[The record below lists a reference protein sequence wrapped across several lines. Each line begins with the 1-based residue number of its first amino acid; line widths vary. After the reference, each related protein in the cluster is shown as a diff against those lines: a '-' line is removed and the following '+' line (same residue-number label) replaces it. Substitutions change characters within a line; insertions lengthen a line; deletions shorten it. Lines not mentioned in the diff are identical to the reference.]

1 MAGIFVVAKKEF
13 LDHVMGKKFLVILA
27 ILMIISFLA
36 MHQGVE
42 SYNKQ
47 LDSYKERTAEIEE
60 HPEGMP
66 RGWMPEKPSIL
77 FVFQMMSMLFG
88 ILGAI
93 LAIAIGFNLI
103 SGEKESG
110 SLKSLLSHPVFRDTI
125 INGKALGGMGALG
138 FAMLVMTLLS
148 IGILMMLGIMLTGD
162 EFVRIFVFMGFTLL
176 FMFSFFAIALM
187 CSTIAK
193 NSTRAIT
200 YSLVIF
206 VVISAVMPIAG
217 SIVGMQLAG
226 DMPEYPGMSRQDIN
240 EAEGEAISY
249 EAEGEAISNI
259 EEHRE
264 EQERIREEW
273 EEEMQEYGKKVMRVQ
288 EMFSIGDPSSNFDK
302 VSDAVLDPTFEPL
315 RGFFGLGG
323 EESRAETSILEA
335 LGMVWKNLL
344 VLLVFPVV
352 MFAIAYIKFMRMD
365 IR

>member
-13 LDHVMGKKFLVILA
+13 MDHVMGKKFLVILA
-27 ILMIISFLA
+27 ILMIISLLA

-47 LDSYKERTAEIEE
+47 LENYKEQMAEIEE

-66 RGWMPEKPSIL
+66 PGWMPEKPSIL
-77 FVFQMMSMLFG
+77 FVFQMMSGLLFG

-93 LAIAIGFNLI
+93 LAIALGFNLI

-148 IGILMMLGIMLTGD
+148 IGILMMLGIMPTGD
-162 EFVRIFVFMGFTLL
+162 EFVRILVFMGFTLL

-200 YSLVIF
+200 YTLAIF
-206 VVISAVMPIAG
+206 VVISFVMPIAG

-226 DMPEYPGMSRQDIN
+226 DMPEYPGMARYEIN
-240 EAEGEAISY
+240 ESEGGIS
-249 EAEGEAISNI
+249 E
-259 EEHRE
+259 E
-264 EQERIREEW
+264 EQERIQEEF
-273 EEEMQEYGKKVMRVQ
+273 QEWWDKVMGVQ
-288 EMFSIGDPSSNFDK
+288 EMFSIADPKSNFEK
-302 VSDAVLDPTFEPL
+302 VSSAVLNPRFQSSFVFGGSSSIW
-315 RGFFGLGG
+315 RG
-323 EESRAETSILEA
+323 ESRAETSILEA

-344 VLLVFPVV
+344 VLLVFPVI
-352 MFAIAYIKFMRMD
+352 MFAIAYIRFMRMD

>member
-13 LDHVMGKKFLVILA
+13 IDHVMGRKFLVILA
-27 ILMIISFLA
+27 ILMIISLLA
-36 MHQGVE
+36 MYQGVE
-42 SYNKQ
+42 SYNEQ
-47 LDSYKERTAEIEE
+47 LESYKEQTAEIEE
-60 HPEGMP
+60 HPEGMS

-77 FVFQMMSMLFG
+77 FVFQMMSALFG

-110 SLKSLLSHPVFRDTI
+110 SLKSLLSHPVFRDTV

-148 IGILMMLGIMLTGD
+148 IGILMMLGIMPTGD
-162 EFVRIFVFMGFTLL
+162 EFVRILVFMGFTLL

-200 YSLVIF
+200 YTLVIF
-206 VVISAVMPIAG
+206 IVISFVMPIAG
-217 SIVGMQLAG
+217 TFVGMQLAG
-226 DMPEYPGMSRQDIN
+226 DMPEFSGMARQEIN
-240 EAEGEAISY
+240 ESEDISK
-249 EAEGEAISNI
+249 
-259 EEHRE
+259 EEQIE
-264 EQERIREEW
+264 EQERIREERQ
-273 EEEMQEYGKKVMRVQ
+273 EEMQEYWEKVMGIQ
-288 EMFSIGDPSSNFDK
+288 EMFSIADPKSNFDK
-302 VSDAVLDPTFEPL
+302 VSAAVLNPRFQSFHM
-315 RGFFGLGG
+315 FFGPM
-323 EESRAETSILEA
+323 EEPPAETSIPEA

-344 VLLVFPVV
+344 VLVLFPVV
-352 MFAIAYIKFMRMD
+352 MFAIAYVKFMRMD

>member
-27 ILMIISFLA
+27 ILMIISLLA

-60 HPEGMP
+60 HPEGMLP
-66 RGWMPEKPSIL
+66 GWMPEKPSIL

-148 IGILMMLGIMLTGD
+148 IGILMMLGIMPTGD
-162 EFVRIFVFMGFTLL
+162 EFVRILVFMGFTLL

-206 VVISAVMPIAG
+206 VVVSAVMPIAG

-226 DMPEYPGMSRQDIN
+226 DMPEYPGRGIQEIN
-240 EAEGEAISY
+240 ESEDISKW
-249 EAEGEAISNI
+249 
-259 EEHRE
+259 EEQKE

-273 EEEMQEYGKKVMRVQ
+273 QEEMQEYMKKVMRVQ
-288 EMFSIGDPSSNFDK
+288 EMFTIGDPKSNFDK
-302 VSDAVLDPTFEPL
+302 VSAAVLDPTFEPL
-315 RGFFGLGG
+315 RGFFGPGG
-323 EESRAETSILEA
+323 EEPPAGTSILEA

-352 MFAIAYIKFMRMD
+352 MFAIAYVKFMRMD

>member
-1 MAGIFVVAKKEF
+1 MAGISVVAKKEF

-27 ILMIISFLA
+27 ILMLISLLA

-60 HPEGMP
+60 HPEVMPP
-66 RGWMPEKPSIL
+66 RGMPEKPSIL

-138 FAMLVMTLLS
+138 FAMLIMTLLS
-148 IGILMMLGIMLTGD
+148 IGILMMLGIMPTGD
-162 EFVRIFVFMGFTLL
+162 EFVRILVFMGFMLL

-200 YSLVIF
+200 YTLVIF
-206 VVISAVMPIAG
+206 IVISFVMPIAG
-217 SIVGMQLAG
+217 SYVGMHLAG
-226 DMPEYPGMSRQDIN
+226 DMPEYPGRAIHGIN
-240 EAEGEAISY
+240 ESEGGIS
-249 EAEGEAISNI
+249 E
-259 EEHRE
+259 E
-264 EQERIREEW
+264 EQERIQEEF
-273 EEEMQEYGKKVMRVQ
+273 QEWWDKVIGVQ
-288 EMFSIGDPSSNFDK
+288 EMFSIGDPKSNFEK
-302 VSDAVLDPTFEPL
+302 VSSAVLNP
-315 RGFFGLGG
+315 GFQSSTVSFGSSLTTMITG
-323 EESRAETSILEA
+323 SRAETSILEA

-344 VLLVFPVV
+344 VLLLFPVI
-352 MFAIAYIKFMRMD
+352 MFAIAYVKFMRMD

>member
-27 ILMIISFLA
+27 ILMIISLLA
-36 MHQGVE
+36 MHLGVE
-42 SYNKQ
+42 NYNKD
-47 LDSYKERTAEIEE
+47 LDSYKEQTAEIEE

-66 RGWMPEKPSIL
+66 PGWMPEKPTIL
-77 FVFQMMSMLFG
+77 LVFQQMSVLFG

-138 FAMLVMTLLS
+138 FAMLIMMLLS
-148 IGILMMLGIMLTGD
+148 IGILMMLGIMPTGD
-162 EFVRIFVFMGFTLL
+162 EFVRILVFMGFTLL

-187 CSTIAK
+187 CSTVAK

-200 YSLVIF
+200 YTLAIF

-226 DMPEYPGMSRQDIN
+226 DMPEYPGMARHEIN
-240 EAEGEAISY
+240 ESGDEAIRIYESEGEAISK
-249 EAEGEAISNI
+249 
-259 EEHRE
+259 EEQE
-264 EQERIREEW
+264 EQERIEGERQ
-273 EEEMQEYGKKVMRVQ
+273 EEMQEYFDKVMRVQ
-288 EMFSIGDPSSNFDK
+288 EMFTIGDPLSNFNK
-302 VSDAVLDPTFEPL
+302 VSAAVLDPTFEPL
-315 RGFFGLGG
+315 RGFFGPMGG
-323 EESRAETSILEA
+323 ESRAETSILEA
-335 LGMVWKNLL
+335 LGMVWKNLVVL
-344 VLLVFPVV
+344 VVFPVI

>member
-1 MAGIFVVAKKEF
+1 MAGISVVAKKEF
-13 LDHVMGKKFLVILA
+13 LDHVMGKKFMVILA
-27 ILMIISFLA
+27 ILMIISLLA
-36 MHQGVE
+36 MQQGVE

-47 LDSYKERTAEIEE
+47 LESYKERTAEIEE
-60 HPEGMP
+60 HPEVMPP
-66 RGWMPEKPSIL
+66 RGMPEKPSIL

-148 IGILMMLGIMLTGD
+148 IGILMMLGIMPTGD
-162 EFVRIFVFMGFTLL
+162 EFVRILVFMGFTLL

-187 CSTIAK
+187 CSTVAK

-200 YSLVIF
+200 YTLVIF
-206 VVISAVMPIAG
+206 IVISFVMPIAG
-217 SIVGMQLAG
+217 SYVGMHLAG
-226 DMPEYPGMSRQDIN
+226 DMPEYPGMARHEIN
-240 EAEGEAISY
+240 ESGGGVSE
-249 EAEGEAISNI
+249 
-259 EEHRE
+259 E
-264 EQERIREEW
+264 EQARIQEEF
-273 EEEMQEYGKKVMRVQ
+273 QEWWDNVIGVQ
-288 EMFSIGDPSSNFDK
+288 EMFSIGDPKSNFEK
-302 VSDAVLDPTFEPL
+302 VSAAVLNPGL
-315 RGFFGLGG
+315 QSSSVSFGSSSTTMITG
-323 EESRAETSILEA
+323 SRAETSILEA

-352 MFAIAYIKFMRMD
+352 MFAIAYVKFMRMD

>member
-27 ILMIISFLA
+27 ILMIISLLA

-47 LDSYKERTAEIEE
+47 LESYKERTAEIEE
-60 HPEGMP
+60 HPEVMPP
-66 RGWMPEKPSIL
+66 RGMPEKPSIL

-148 IGILMMLGIMLTGD
+148 IGILMMLGIMPTGD
-162 EFVRIFVFMGFTLL
+162 EFVRIFVFMGFMLL

-200 YSLVIF
+200 YTLVIF
-206 VVISAVMPIAG
+206 IVISFVMPTAG
-217 SIVGMQLAG
+217 SFVGMHLAG
-226 DMPEYPGMSRQDIN
+226 DMPEYPGRAIHGIN
-240 EAEGEAISY
+240 ESEGGIS
-249 EAEGEAISNI
+249 E
-259 EEHRE
+259 E
-264 EQERIREEW
+264 EQERIQEEFKEW
-273 EEEMQEYGKKVMRVQ
+273 WDKVIRVQ
-288 EMFSIGDPSSNFDK
+288 EMFSIADPKSNFEK
-302 VSDAVLDPTFEPL
+302 VSSAVLNP
-315 RGFFGLGG
+315 GFQSSTVSFGSRSTTMITG
-323 EESRAETSILEA
+323 SRAETSILEA

-344 VLLVFPVV
+344 VLLVFPVI
-352 MFAIAYIKFMRMD
+352 MFAIAYVKFMRMD

>member
-27 ILMIISFLA
+27 ILMIISLLA

-60 HPEGMP
+60 HPEGMLP
-66 RGWMPEKPSIL
+66 GWMPEKPSIL

-88 ILGAI
+88 ILYAI

-148 IGILMMLGIMLTGD
+148 IGILMMLGIMPTGD
-162 EFVRIFVFMGFTLL
+162 EFVRILVFMGFTLL

-200 YSLVIF
+200 YTLVIF
-206 VVISAVMPIAG
+206 VVISFVMPAAG
-217 SIVGMQLAG
+217 SFVGMYLAG
-226 DMPEYPGMSRQDIN
+226 DRPEYPGMGRHEIN
-240 EAEGEAISY
+240 ESEDISKK
-249 EAEGEAISNI
+249 EQ
-259 EEHRE
+259 RE
-264 EQERIREEW
+264 EIERIQEERQEEW
-273 EEEMQEYGKKVMRVQ
+273 QEEMQEWWDKVMKVQ
-288 EMFSIGDPSSNFDK
+288 EMFSIADPLSNFNK
-302 VSDAVLDPTFEPL
+302 VSSAALDPTFEPL
-315 RGFFGLGG
+315 RGFFGPRGG
-323 EESRAETSILEA
+323 ESRAETSILEA
-335 LGMVWKNLL
+335 LGMVWKSLL

-352 MFAIAYIKFMRMD
+352 MFAIAYIRFMRMD

>member
-13 LDHVMGKKFLVILA
+13 LDHVMGKKFMVILA
-27 ILMIISFLA
+27 ILMIISLLA

-42 SYNKQ
+42 SYNKL

-60 HPEGMP
+60 HPEVMPP
-66 RGWMPEKPSIL
+66 RGMPEKPSIL
-77 FVFQMMSMLFG
+77 SVFHVMSTLFG
-88 ILGAI
+88 FLGAI

-148 IGILMMLGIMLTGD
+148 IGILMMLGIMPTGD
-162 EFVRIFVFMGFTLL
+162 EFVRILVFMGFTLL

-200 YSLVIF
+200 YTLVIF
-206 VVISAVMPIAG
+206 VVISFVMPAAG
-217 SIVGMQLAG
+217 IFVGMQLAG
-226 DMPEYPGMSRQDIN
+226 DMPEHPGMARQEIN
-240 EAEGEAISY
+240 ESEGEGIS
-249 EAEGEAISNI
+249 E
-259 EEHRE
+259 E
-264 EQERIREEW
+264 EQERIQEER
-273 EEEMQEYGKKVMRVQ
+273 QEYWEKVMGIQ
-288 EMFSIGDPSSNFDK
+288 EMFSIGDPRSNFEK
-302 VSDAVLDPTFEPL
+302 VSSTVLDPRFQSFFVFGGPMGEPP
-315 RGFFGLGG
+315 
-323 EESRAETSILEA
+323 AETSILEA
-335 LGMVWKNLL
+335 LRMVWKNLL

-352 MFAIAYIKFMRMD
+352 MFVIAYIKFMRMD

>member
-1 MAGIFVVAKKEF
+1 MAGISVVAKKEF
-13 LDHVMGKKFLVILA
+13 RDHVMGWKFLVILA
-27 ILMIISFLA
+27 ILMLISLLSIY
-36 MHQGVE
+36 QGVE
-42 SYNKQ
+42 NYNKN
-47 LDSYKERTAEIEE
+47 LEDYKEQTAEIGE

-66 RGWMPEKPSIL
+66 PGRMPEKPSIL
-77 FVFQMMSMLFG
+77 FIFQMMSMFYFG

-138 FAMLVMTLLS
+138 FAMLIMTLLS
-148 IGILMMLGIMLTGD
+148 IGILMMLGIMPTGD
-162 EFVRIFVFMGFTLL
+162 EFVRILVFMGFTLL

-200 YSLVIF
+200 YSLAIF
-206 VVISAVMPIAG
+206 VVVSFVMPTAG
-217 SIVGMQLAG
+217 LFVGMHLAG
-226 DMPEYPGMSRQDIN
+226 DTPEYPGMGRQEIN
-240 EAEGEAISY
+240 ESEGISK
-249 EAEGEAISNI
+249 
-259 EEHRE
+259 EEQIE
-264 EQERIREEW
+264 EQERIQEEW
-273 EEEMQEYGKKVMRVQ
+273 QEEMQEYLKKAMVVR
-288 EMFSIGDPSSNFDK
+288 EMFTIGDPKSNFDK
-302 VSDAVLDPTFEPL
+302 VSAAVLDPTFEPL
-315 RGFFGLGG
+315 RGFFGPGG
-323 EESRAETSILEA
+323 GESRAETSILEA

-344 VLLVFPVV
+344 VLLLFPVV

>member
-1 MAGIFVVAKKEF
+1 MMSGIFVVAKKEF

-27 ILMIISFLA
+27 ILMIISLLA

-60 HPEGMP
+60 HPEVMPP
-66 RGWMPEKPSIL
+66 RGMPEKPSIL

-148 IGILMMLGIMLTGD
+148 IGILMMLGIMPTGD
-162 EFVRIFVFMGFTLL
+162 EFVRILVFMGFTLL

-200 YSLVIF
+200 YTLVIF
-206 VVISAVMPIAG
+206 IVISFIMPIAG
-217 SIVGMQLAG
+217 SFVGMHLAG
-226 DMPEYPGMSRQDIN
+226 EMPEYPGRAIHGIN
-240 EAEGEAISY
+240 ESEGGIS
-249 EAEGEAISNI
+249 E
-259 EEHRE
+259 E
-264 EQERIREEW
+264 EQERIQEEF
-273 EEEMQEYGKKVMRVQ
+273 QEWWDKVIEVK
-288 EMFSIGDPSSNFDK
+288 EMFSIGDPKSNFEK
-302 VSDAVLDPTFEPL
+302 VSSAVLNP
-315 RGFFGLGG
+315 GFQSSTVSFGSSSTTMITG
-323 EESRAETSILEA
+323 SRAETSILKA

-344 VLLVFPVV
+344 VLLVFPVI
-352 MFAIAYIKFMRMD
+352 MFAIAYVKFMRMD

>member
-27 ILMIISFLA
+27 ILMIISLLA

-60 HPEGMP
+60 HPEVMPP
-66 RGWMPEKPSIL
+66 RGMPEKPSIL

-148 IGILMMLGIMLTGD
+148 IGILMMLGIMPTGD
-162 EFVRIFVFMGFTLL
+162 EFVRILVFMGFTLL

-200 YSLVIF
+200 YSLAIF
-206 VVISAVMPIAG
+206 VVISFVMPTAG
-217 SIVGMQLAG
+217 IFVGMQLAG
-226 DMPEYPGMSRQDIN
+226 DMPEHPGMGRQEIN
-240 EAEGEAISY
+240 ESGGEGISK
-249 EAEGEAISNI
+249 
-259 EEHRE
+259 EEQIE

-273 EEEMQEYGKKVMRVQ
+273 QEEMQEYLKKAMVVR
-288 EMFSIGDPSSNFDK
+288 EMFSIGDPKSNFDK
-302 VSDAVLDPTFEPL
+302 VSAAVLDPTFEPL
-315 RGFFGLGG
+315 RGFFGPGG
-323 EESRAETSILEA
+323 EEPPAETSILEA

-352 MFAIAYIKFMRMD
+352 MFAIAYIRFMRMD

>member
-1 MAGIFVVAKKEF
+1 MSGIFVVAKKEF

-27 ILMIISFLA
+27 ILMLISLLA

-47 LDSYKERTAEIEE
+47 LDSYKEQTAEIEE

-88 ILGAI
+88 ILYAI

-148 IGILMMLGIMLTGD
+148 IGILMMLGIMPTGD
-162 EFVRIFVFMGFTLL
+162 EFVRILVFMGFTLL

-206 VVISAVMPIAG
+206 VVISFVMPIAG

-226 DMPEYPGMSRQDIN
+226 DTPEYPGMRRQEIN
-240 EAEGEAISY
+240 VSEGEDISK
-249 EAEGEAISNI
+249 
-259 EEHRE
+259 EEQIE
-264 EQERIREEW
+264 EQERIQEEW
-273 EEEMQEYGKKVMRVQ
+273 QEEMQEYMKKVMRVQ
-288 EMFSIGDPSSNFDK
+288 EMFSIGDPKSNFDK
-302 VSDAVLDPTFEPL
+302 VSSAVLDPTFES
-315 RGFFGLGG
+315 FFVFGG
-323 EESRAETSILEA
+323 PTREPPAETNILEA

>member
-27 ILMIISFLA
+27 ILMLISLLA

-60 HPEGMP
+60 HPEGMSQ
-66 RGWMPEKPSIL
+66 GWMPEKPSIL
-77 FVFQMMSMLFG
+77 SVFQMMSALFG
-88 ILGAI
+88 ILYAI

-148 IGILMMLGIMLTGD
+148 IGILMMLGIMPTGD
-162 EFVRIFVFMGFTLL
+162 EFVRILVFMGFTLL

-217 SIVGMQLAG
+217 SIVGMHLAG
-226 DMPEYPGMSRQDIN
+226 DMPEYPGMARQETSHNIN
-240 EAEGEAISY
+240 ESEDISK
-249 EAEGEAISNI
+249 
-259 EEHRE
+259 EEQIE
-264 EQERIREEW
+264 EQERIQEERQ
-273 EEEMQEYGKKVMRVQ
+273 EEMQEYWEKVMRVQ
-288 EMFSIGDPSSNFDK
+288 EMFSIADPKSNFEK
-302 VSDAVLDPTFEPL
+302 VSSAVLDPTFESF
-315 RGFFGLGG
+315 RGFFGPRT
-323 EESRAETSILEA
+323 EPSAETSILEA

>member
-1 MAGIFVVAKKEF
+1 MSGIFVVAKKEF

-27 ILMIISFLA
+27 ILMLISLLA

-42 SYNKQ
+42 SYNEQ
-47 LDSYKERTAEIEE
+47 LDSYKEQIVAIEE
-60 HPEGMP
+60 HPEAMS

-77 FVFQMMSMLFG
+77 FIFQMMSMLFG
-88 ILGAI
+88 ILYAI

-148 IGILMMLGIMLTGD
+148 IGILMMLGIMPTGD
-162 EFVRIFVFMGFTLL
+162 EFVRILVFMGFSLL

-206 VVISAVMPIAG
+206 VMISAVMPIAG

-240 EAEGEAISY
+240 ESEGEDISK
-249 EAEGEAISNI
+249 
-259 EEHRE
+259 EEQIE
-264 EQERIREEW
+264 EQERIQEEW
-273 EEEMQEYGKKVMRVQ
+273 QEEMQEYGKKVMRVQ
-288 EMFSIGDPSSNFDK
+288 EMFSIGDPKSNFDK
-302 VSDAVLDPTFEPL
+302 VSSAVLDPTFEPL
-315 RGFFGLGG
+315 RGFFAPRGG
-323 EESRAETSILEA
+323 ESRAETSILEA
-335 LGMVWKNLL
+335 LGMVWKSLL

>member
-1 MAGIFVVAKKEF
+1 MAGISVVAKKEF
-13 LDHVMGKKFLVILA
+13 FDHVMGKKFMVILA
-27 ILMIISFLA
+27 ILMIISLLA
-36 MHQGVE
+36 MQQGVE

-66 RGWMPEKPSIL
+66 PGGMPEKPSML

-148 IGILMMLGIMLTGD
+148 IGILMMLGIMPTGD
-162 EFVRIFVFMGFTLL
+162 EFVRILVFMGFTLL

-187 CSTIAK
+187 CSTVAK

-200 YSLVIF
+200 YTLVIF
-206 VVISAVMPIAG
+206 IVISFVMPISG
-217 SIVGMQLAG
+217 SFVGMHLAG
-226 DMPEYPGMSRQDIN
+226 DMPEYPGMARHEIN
-240 EAEGEAISY
+240 ESGGGVSE
-249 EAEGEAISNI
+249 
-259 EEHRE
+259 E
-264 EQERIREEW
+264 EQERIQEEF
-273 EEEMQEYGKKVMRVQ
+273 QEWWDKVIGVQ
-288 EMFSIGDPSSNFDK
+288 EMFSIADPKSNFEK
-302 VSDAVLDPTFEPL
+302 VSSAVLNPRFQSSSVS
-315 RGFFGLGG
+315 FGSSSTTMITG
-323 EESRAETSILEA
+323 SRAETSILEA

>member
-13 LDHVMGKKFLVILA
+13 FDHVMGKKFLVILA

-47 LDSYKERTAEIEE
+47 LDSYKEQTAEIEE
-60 HPEGMP
+60 HTEGMSP
-66 RGWMPEKPSIL
+66 GWMPEKPSIL

-138 FAMLVMTLLS
+138 FAMLIMTLLS
-148 IGILMMLGIMLTGD
+148 IGILMMLGIMPTWD
-162 EFVRIFVFMGFTLL
+162 EFVRILVFMGFSLL

-200 YSLVIF
+200 YTLVIF
-206 VVISAVMPIAG
+206 IVISFVMPIAG
-217 SIVGMQLAG
+217 TFVGMQLAG
-226 DMPEYPGMSRQDIN
+226 DMPEFRGMARQEIN
-240 EAEGEAISY
+240 ESEDISK
-249 EAEGEAISNI
+249 
-259 EEHRE
+259 EEQIE

-273 EEEMQEYGKKVMRVQ
+273 QEEFQEYWEKVMGVQ
-288 EMFSIGDPSSNFDK
+288 EMFSIADPKSNFEK
-302 VSDAVLDPTFEPL
+302 VSSAVLNP
-315 RGFFGLGG
+315 GFQSSTVSFGSSSTTMITG
-323 EESRAETSILEA
+323 SRAETSILEA

-344 VLLVFPVV
+344 VLLVFPVI
-352 MFAIAYIKFMRMD
+352 MFAIAYVKFMRMD

>member
-1 MAGIFVVAKKEF
+1 MSGIFVVAKKEF

-27 ILMIISFLA
+27 ILMLISLLA

-42 SYNKQ
+42 IYNER
-47 LDSYKERTAEIEE
+47 LDSYKEDIVAIEE

-66 RGWMPEKPSIL
+66 PGWMPEKPSIL
-77 FVFQMMSMLFG
+77 DVFQPMCFFFG
-88 ILGAI
+88 FLGAI

-148 IGILMMLGIMLTGD
+148 IGILMMLGIMPTGD
-162 EFVRIFVFMGFTLL
+162 EFVRILVFMGFSLL

-240 EAEGEAISY
+240 EAEGEAIS
-249 EAEGEAISNI
+249 E

-264 EQERIREEW
+264 EQERIEEEW
-273 EEEMQEYGKKVMRVQ
+273 QEEMQEYGKKVMRVQ
-288 EMFSIGDPSSNFDK
+288 EMFSIGDPKSNFDK
-302 VSDAVLDPTFEPL
+302 VSAAVLDPTFEPL
-315 RGFFGLGG
+315 RGFFGPMGG
-323 EESRAETSILEA
+323 ESRAETSILEA

-344 VLLVFPVV
+344 VLLVFPVI

>member
-1 MAGIFVVAKKEF
+1 MDRIFVVAKKEF

-27 ILMIISFLA
+27 ILMLISLLA

-47 LDSYKERTAEIEE
+47 LDSYKEQTAEIEE

-66 RGWMPEKPSIL
+66 PGWMPEKPSIL

-88 ILGAI
+88 ILYAI

-138 FAMLVMTLLS
+138 FAMLIMTLLS
-148 IGILMMLGIMLTGD
+148 IGILMMLGIMPTGD
-162 EFVRIFVFMGFTLL
+162 EFARILVFMGFTLL

-200 YSLVIF
+200 YTLVIF
-206 VVISAVMPIAG
+206 IVISFVMPIAG
-217 SIVGMQLAG
+217 TFVGMHLAG
-226 DMPEYPGMSRQDIN
+226 DTPEYPGMGRHEIN
-240 EAEGEAISY
+240 ESEDISKW
-249 EAEGEAISNI
+249 
-259 EEHRE
+259 EEQKE
-264 EQERIREEW
+264 EQERIREERQ
-273 EEEMQEYGKKVMRVQ
+273 EEMQEYWKKVMGVQ
-288 EMFSIGDPSSNFDK
+288 EMFTIGDPKSNFDK
-302 VSDAVLDPTFEPL
+302 VSAAVLNPRFQSFFVFGGPMGEPP
-315 RGFFGLGG
+315 
-323 EESRAETSILEA
+323 AETSILEA

-344 VLLVFPVV
+344 VLLVFPVI

>member
-1 MAGIFVVAKKEF
+1 MSGIFVVAKKEF

-47 LDSYKERTAEIEE
+47 LESYKERTAEIEE
-60 HPEGMP
+60 HPEGMS

-148 IGILMMLGIMLTGD
+148 IGILMMLGIMPTGD

-200 YSLVIF
+200 YTLVIF
-206 VVISAVMPIAG
+206 IVISFVMPIAG
-217 SIVGMQLAG
+217 TFAGMQLAG
-226 DMPEYPGMSRQDIN
+226 DMPEFPGMARQEIN
-240 EAEGEAISY
+240 ESEDISK
-249 EAEGEAISNI
+249 
-259 EEHRE
+259 EEQIE
-264 EQERIREEW
+264 EQERIQEERQ
-273 EEEMQEYGKKVMRVQ
+273 EEMQEYWEKVMRVQ
-288 EMFSIGDPSSNFDK
+288 EMFSIADPKSNFER
-302 VSDAVLDPTFEPL
+302 VSAAVLDPTFESF
-315 RGFFGLGG
+315 RGFFGPRT
-323 EESRAETSILEA
+323 EPPAETSILEA
-335 LGMVWKNLL
+335 MGMVWKNLL
-344 VLLVFPVV
+344 VLLVFPVI
-352 MFAIAYIKFMRMD
+352 MFAIAYVKFMRMD

>member
-1 MAGIFVVAKKEF
+1 MDKIFVVAKKEF

-27 ILMIISFLA
+27 ILMVISLLA
-36 MHQGVE
+36 MQQGVE

-47 LDSYKERTAEIEE
+47 LDSYKEQTAEIEE

-66 RGWMPEKPSIL
+66 PGWMPEKPSIL

-88 ILGAI
+88 ILYAI

-138 FAMLVMTLLS
+138 FAVLVMTLLS
-148 IGILMMLGIMLTGD
+148 IGILMMLGIMPTGD
-162 EFVRIFVFMGFTLL
+162 EFVRILVFMGFTLL

-187 CSTIAK
+187 SSTIAK

-206 VVISAVMPIAG
+206 IVISFVMPIAG
-217 SIVGMQLAG
+217 SFVGMQLAG
-226 DMPEYPGMSRQDIN
+226 DMPEHPGMGRQEIN
-240 EAEGEAISY
+240 ESGGEVISYESEGEAIK
-249 EAEGEAISNI
+249 EQ
-259 EEHRE
+259 E
-264 EQERIREEW
+264 EQERIEEEW
-273 EEEMQEYGKKVMRVQ
+273 QEEMQEYFDKVMRVQ
-288 EMFSIGDPSSNFDK
+288 ELFSIGDPKSNFDK
-302 VSDAVLDPTFEPL
+302 VSAAVLDPTFEPL
-315 RGFFGLGG
+315 RGFFGPGG
-323 EESRAETSILEA
+323 GESRAETSILEA

-344 VLLVFPVV
+344 VLLVFPVI

>member
-27 ILMIISFLA
+27 ILMIISLLA

-47 LDSYKERTAEIEE
+47 LDSYKEQTAEIEE
-60 HPEGMP
+60 HPEVMP
-66 RGWMPEKPSIL
+66 PGWMPEKPSIL

-88 ILGAI
+88 ILYAI

-148 IGILMMLGIMLTGD
+148 IGILMMLGIMPTGD
-162 EFVRIFVFMGFTLL
+162 EFMRIFVFMGFTLL

-200 YSLVIF
+200 YTLVIF
-206 VVISAVMPIAG
+206 IVISFIMPIAG
-217 SIVGMQLAG
+217 SFVGMHLAG
-226 DMPEYPGMSRQDIN
+226 EMPEYPGRAIHGIN
-240 EAEGEAISY
+240 ESEGGIS
-249 EAEGEAISNI
+249 E
-259 EEHRE
+259 E
-264 EQERIREEW
+264 EQERIQEEF
-273 EEEMQEYGKKVMRVQ
+273 QEWWDNVIEVK
-288 EMFSIGDPSSNFDK
+288 EMFSIGDPKSNFEK
-302 VSDAVLDPTFEPL
+302 VSSAVLNP
-315 RGFFGLGG
+315 GFQSSTVSFGSRSTTMITG
-323 EESRAETSILEA
+323 SRAETSILEA

-344 VLLVFPVV
+344 VLLVFPVI
-352 MFAIAYIKFMRMD
+352 MFAIAYVKFMRMD

>member
-1 MAGIFVVAKKEF
+1 MSGISVVAKKEF

-27 ILMIISFLA
+27 ILMLISLLA

-47 LDSYKERTAEIEE
+47 LDSYKEQTAEIEE
-60 HPEGMP
+60 HPEGMS

-88 ILGAI
+88 ILYAI

-148 IGILMMLGIMLTGD
+148 IGILMMLGIMPTGD
-162 EFVRIFVFMGFTLL
+162 EFVRILVFMGFTLL

-200 YSLVIF
+200 YTLVIF
-206 VVISAVMPIAG
+206 IVISFVMPIAG
-217 SIVGMQLAG
+217 SFVGMHLAG
-226 DMPEYPGMSRQDIN
+226 DMPEFRGMARQEIN
-240 EAEGEAISY
+240 ESEDISK
-249 EAEGEAISNI
+249 
-259 EEHRE
+259 EEQIE
-264 EQERIREEW
+264 EQERIQEERQK
-273 EEEMQEYGKKVMRVQ
+273 EMQEYWEKVMRVQ
-288 EMFSIGDPSSNFDK
+288 EMFSIADPKSNFDK
-302 VSDAVLDPTFEPL
+302 VSSAVLDPTFEPL
-315 RGFFGLGG
+315 RGFFGPRT
-323 EESRAETSILEA
+323 EPPAETSILEA
-335 LGMVWKNLL
+335 MGMVWKNLL

>member
-1 MAGIFVVAKKEF
+1 MMSGIFVVAKKEF

-27 ILMIISFLA
+27 ILMIISLLA

-60 HPEGMP
+60 HPEVMPP
-66 RGWMPEKPSIL
+66 RGMPEKPSIL

-88 ILGAI
+88 ILYAI

-148 IGILMMLGIMLTGD
+148 IGILMMLGIMPTGD
-162 EFVRIFVFMGFTLL
+162 EFVRILVFMGFTLL

-200 YSLVIF
+200 YTLVIF
-206 VVISAVMPIAG
+206 IVISFIMPIAG
-217 SIVGMQLAG
+217 SFVGMHLAG
-226 DMPEYPGMSRQDIN
+226 EMPEYPGRAIHGIN
-240 EAEGEAISY
+240 ESEGGIS
-249 EAEGEAISNI
+249 E
-259 EEHRE
+259 E
-264 EQERIREEW
+264 EQERIQEEF
-273 EEEMQEYGKKVMRVQ
+273 QEWWDKVIEVK
-288 EMFSIGDPSSNFDK
+288 EMFSIGDPKSNFEK
-302 VSDAVLDPTFEPL
+302 VSSAVLNP
-315 RGFFGLGG
+315 GFQSSTVSFGSSSTTMITG
-323 EESRAETSILEA
+323 SRAETSILKA

-344 VLLVFPVV
+344 VLLVFPVI
-352 MFAIAYIKFMRMD
+352 MFAIAYVKFMRMD

>member
-13 LDHVMGKKFLVILA
+13 LDHVMGKKFLLILA
-27 ILMIISFLA
+27 ILMIISLLA
-36 MHQGVE
+36 MYEGVE
-42 SYNKQ
+42 NYNKQ
-47 LDSYKERTAEIEE
+47 LDSYKEQTAEIER

-66 RGWMPEKPSIL
+66 QGWMSEKPSIL
-77 FVFQMMSMLFG
+77 FVFLPMSFLFG

-148 IGILMMLGIMLTGD
+148 IGILMMLGIMPTGD
-162 EFVRIFVFMGFTLL
+162 EFVRILVFMGFTLL

-226 DMPEYPGMSRQDIN
+226 DMPEYPEMARHEIN
-240 EAEGEAISY
+240 ESEGGIS
-249 EAEGEAISNI
+249 E
-259 EEHRE
+259 E
-264 EQERIREEW
+264 EQERI
-273 EEEMQEYGKKVMRVQ
+273 EEEFQEYWDKVMRMQ
-288 EMFSIGDPSSNFDK
+288 EMFLIADPLSNFNK
-302 VSDAVLDPTFEPL
+302 VSSATLDPRFEPL
-315 RGFFGLGG
+315 RGFFGPRGG
-323 EESRAETSILEA
+323 ESRAETSILEA
-335 LGMVWKNLL
+335 LGMVWKSLL
-344 VLLVFPVV
+344 VLLLFPVI

>member
-27 ILMIISFLA
+27 ILMLISLLA

-60 HPEGMP
+60 HPEVMPP
-66 RGWMPEKPSIL
+66 RGMPEKPSIL

-88 ILGAI
+88 ILYAI

-148 IGILMMLGIMLTGD
+148 IGILMMLGIMPTGD
-162 EFVRIFVFMGFTLL
+162 EFVRILVFMGFTLL

-200 YSLVIF
+200 YTLVIF
-206 VVISAVMPIAG
+206 IVISFVMPIAG
-217 SIVGMQLAG
+217 SFVGMHLAG
-226 DMPEYPGMSRQDIN
+226 EMPEYPGRAIHGIN
-240 EAEGEAISY
+240 ESEGGIS
-249 EAEGEAISNI
+249 E
-259 EEHRE
+259 E
-264 EQERIREEW
+264 EQERIQEEF
-273 EEEMQEYGKKVMRVQ
+273 QEWWDKVIGVQ
-288 EMFSIGDPSSNFDK
+288 EMFSIGDPKSNFEK
-302 VSDAVLDPTFEPL
+302 VSSAVLNP
-315 RGFFGLGG
+315 GFQSSTVSFGSSSTTMITG
-323 EESRAETSILEA
+323 SRAETSIPEA

-352 MFAIAYIKFMRMD
+352 MFAIAYVKFMRMD

>member
-27 ILMIISFLA
+27 ILMIISLLA

-47 LDSYKERTAEIEE
+47 LDSYKEQTAEIEE

-66 RGWMPEKPSIL
+66 PGWMPEKPSIL

-88 ILGAI
+88 ILYAI

-138 FAMLVMTLLS
+138 FAMMVMTLLS
-148 IGILMMLGIMLTGD
+148 IGILMMLGIMPTGD
-162 EFVRIFVFMGFTLL
+162 EFMRILVFMGFTLL

-200 YSLVIF
+200 YTLVIF
-206 VVISAVMPIAG
+206 IVISFVMPIAG
-217 SIVGMQLAG
+217 TFVGMQLAG
-226 DMPEYPGMSRQDIN
+226 DMPEHPGMGRQEIN
-240 EAEGEAISY
+240 ESGGEGISK
-249 EAEGEAISNI
+249 
-259 EEHRE
+259 EEQIE

-273 EEEMQEYGKKVMRVQ
+273 QEEFQEYWDKVMGVQ
-288 EMFSIGDPSSNFDK
+288 EMFSIADPKTNFEK
-302 VSDAVLDPTFEPL
+302 VSSAVLNP
-315 RGFFGLGG
+315 GFQSSTVSFGSRSTTMITG
-323 EESRAETSILEA
+323 SRAETSILEA

-344 VLLVFPVV
+344 VLLVFPVI
-352 MFAIAYIKFMRMD
+352 MFAIAYVKFMRMD

>member
-1 MAGIFVVAKKEF
+1 MAGISVVAKKEF
-13 LDHVMGKKFLVILA
+13 LDHVMGWKFLLILA
-27 ILMIISFLA
+27 ILMIISLLA
-36 MHQGVE
+36 IYQGVE
-42 SYNKQ
+42 SYNEN
-47 LDSYKERTAEIEE
+47 LERYKEGMVEIEE
-60 HPEGMP
+60 HPEVMP
-66 RGWMPEKPSIL
+66 PGWMPEKPSIL
-77 FVFQMMSMLFG
+77 FVFQMMSMLYFG

-148 IGILMMLGIMLTGD
+148 IGILMMLGIMPTGD
-162 EFVRIFVFMGFTLL
+162 EFVRILVFMGFTLL

-200 YSLVIF
+200 YTLVIF
-206 VVISAVMPIAG
+206 IVISAVMPTAG
-217 SIVGMQLAG
+217 MFVGMHLAG

-240 EAEGEAISY
+240 EAEGEDISK
-249 EAEGEAISNI
+249 EEQI
-259 EEHRE
+259 EEQIE
-264 EQERIREEW
+264 EQERIQEEW
-273 EEEMQEYGKKVMRVQ
+273 QEEMQEYGKKVMRVR
-288 EMFSIGDPSSNFDK
+288 EMFSIADPKSNFDK
-302 VSDAVLDPTFEPL
+302 VSSAVLDPTFEPL

>member
-27 ILMIISFLA
+27 ILMIISLLA

-47 LDSYKERTAEIEE
+47 LESYKERTAEIEE

-66 RGWMPEKPSIL
+66 PGWMPEKPSIL

-88 ILGAI
+88 ILYAI

-148 IGILMMLGIMLTGD
+148 IGILMMLGIMPTGD
-162 EFVRIFVFMGFTLL
+162 EFVRILVFMGFTLL

-200 YSLVIF
+200 YTLVIF
-206 VVISAVMPIAG
+206 IVISFVMPIAG
-217 SIVGMQLAG
+217 SYIGMHLAG
-226 DMPEYPGMSRQDIN
+226 DMPEFPGMAIQDIN
-240 EAEGEAISY
+240 ESEGEGISK
-249 EAEGEAISNI
+249 
-259 EEHRE
+259 EEQIE
-264 EQERIREEW
+264 EQERIQEERQ
-273 EEEMQEYGKKVMRVQ
+273 EEMQEYWEKVMRVQ
-288 EMFSIGDPSSNFDK
+288 EMFSIADPKSNFEK
-302 VSDAVLDPTFEPL
+302 VSSAVLDPTFESF
-315 RGFFGLGG
+315 RGFFG
-323 EESRAETSILEA
+323 SRTEPSAETGILEA

-344 VLLVFPVV
+344 VLLVFPVI

>member
-1 MAGIFVVAKKEF
+1 MSGIFVVAKKEF

-47 LDSYKERTAEIEE
+47 LESYKERTAEIDE
-60 HPEGMP
+60 HPEGMSP
-66 RGWMPEKPSIL
+66 GWMPEKPSVL

-88 ILGAI
+88 ILYAI

-148 IGILMMLGIMLTGD
+148 IGILMMLGIMPTGD
-162 EFVRIFVFMGFTLL
+162 EFVRILVFMGFTLL

-200 YSLVIF
+200 YTLVIF
-206 VVISAVMPIAG
+206 IVISFVMPIAG
-217 SIVGMQLAG
+217 TFVGMQLAG
-226 DMPEYPGMSRQDIN
+226 DMPEHPGMGRQEIN
-240 EAEGEAISY
+240 ESGGEGISK
-249 EAEGEAISNI
+249 
-259 EEHRE
+259 EEQIE

-273 EEEMQEYGKKVMRVQ
+273 QEEFQEYWDKVMGVQ
-288 EMFSIGDPSSNFDK
+288 EMFSIADPKSNFEK
-302 VSDAVLDPTFEPL
+302 VSSAVLNP
-315 RGFFGLGG
+315 GFQSSTVSFGSRSTTMITG
-323 EESRAETSILEA
+323 SRAETSILEA

-344 VLLVFPVV
+344 VLLVFPVI
-352 MFAIAYIKFMRMD
+352 MFAIAYAKFMRMD